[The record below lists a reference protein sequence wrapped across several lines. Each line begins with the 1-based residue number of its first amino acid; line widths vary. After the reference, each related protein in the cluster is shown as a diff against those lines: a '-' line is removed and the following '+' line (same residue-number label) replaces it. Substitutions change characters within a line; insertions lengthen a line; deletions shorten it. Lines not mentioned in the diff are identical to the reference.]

1 VNNVF
6 CGLKLTHDG
15 CVAVIEEDKLRF
27 SIEAEKLENRPRYS
41 PLNTWSDLTA
51 VLGGQGL
58 SPDELTAV
66 AVDGWGRR
74 NGVSTVFVIDD
85 AGDQRLVEV
94 ARYRDRP
101 GSAEDLLDRP
111 ADTAK
116 LFGDQPVKYRSFS
129 HATDHALSSYCTS
142 PFAARDAS
150 SLVVVWDGGMPPCLY
165 HYNPATRSLRP
176 LEQLFDVAGGLYPVF
191 ASHLRPFRT
200 GVHALDTDF
209 RTLSNL
215 LLPVSGKAMAYA
227 ALGEPDDH
235 AMSVMSSATQR
246 NQLTEVVRMYQWCRS
261 VLRELAPRNLSDA
274 TLMASFQEYQGDLFV
289 GSLLRFLAD
298 HEEFRDMPLCL
309 SGGCALN
316 IKWNAKVRA
325 SGLFSDV
332 WVPPFP
338 NDAGSALGA
347 ACAEMIRQTGRSA
360 LQWSVF
366 AGPEIIPAQTLP
378 PGWRARAC
386 SLDSVAEILAVENEP
401 VVVVTGRAEIGPRAL
416 GHRSIIAPATS
427 ADMKDKL
434 NEMKGRESYR
444 PVAPI
449 CPEES
454 APSVFSPGTP
464 DPYMLFE
471 HQVRPEWRA
480 RVPAI
485 VHVDGSAR
493 LQTVSQDNPVMYE
506 LLTAYRK
513 RTGVPVLCNTSA
525 NFNGSGFFPD
535 VDSVFRWGRI
545 RYVWSAG
552 TLFCADAAK
561 AAQHDG

>member
-1 VNNVF
+1 MNNIF
-6 CGLKLTHDG
+6 CGIKLTHDG
-15 CVAVIEEDKLRF
+15 CVAVIEEHELRF
-27 SIEAEKLENRPRYS
+27 SIEAEKMENRPRYS
-41 PLNTWSDLTA
+41 PLNRWSDLIG
-51 VLGGQGL
+51 VLGSHGL
-58 SPDELTAV
+58 SPDELAAV

-74 NGVSTVFVIDD
+74 NGVSQVFVIDD
-85 AGDQRLVEV
+85 AGNRRPVEV
-94 ARYRDRP
+94 ADYQDQP
-101 GSAEDLLDRP
+101 GSAKDPLDRP
-111 ADTAK
+111 ADTAE
-116 LFGDQPVKYRSFS
+116 LFGDQPMKYRSFS

-142 PFAARDAS
+142 PFAARGAS

-165 HYNPATRSLRP
+165 HYNPGTRSLR
-176 LEQLFDVAGGLYPVF
+176 LLDQLIDVVGSLYPIF
-191 ASHLRPFRT
+191 ASHLQPFRI
-200 GVHALDTDF
+200 GAHALDTDIQK
-209 RTLSNL
+209 LEIL
-215 LLPVSGKAMAYA
+215 LLPISGKAMAYA

-235 AMSVMSSATQR
+235 AMSVMSSAGQR
-246 NQLTEVVRMYQWCRS
+246 NRPTEAVRMYQWSRS

-274 TLMASFQEYQGDLFV
+274 TLMASFQEYLGDLFV
-289 GSLLRFLAD
+289 GSLQRFLAD

-325 SGLFSDV
+325 SGLFCDV

-360 LQWSVF
+360 LRWSVF
-366 AGPEIIPAQTLP
+366 AGPEIIPAETLP
-378 PGWRARAC
+378 PGWRARPC
-386 SLDSVAEILAVENEP
+386 SLDGVAEILAVDNEP

-416 GHRSIIAPATS
+416 GHRSIIAPAIR
-427 ADMKDKL
+427 ADMQDRL
-434 NEMKGRESYR
+434 NQLKGRESYR

-449 CPEES
+449 CLEES
-454 APSVFSPGTP
+454 APSVFCPGTP

-471 HQVRPEWRA
+471 HRVRPGWRE

-493 LQTVSQDNPVMYE
+493 LQTVSKDNPVMYE

-535 VDSVFRWGRI
+535 VGSVFRWGRI

-552 TLFCADAAK
+552 TLFSAEAAK
-561 AAQHDG
+561 ADPA

>member
-15 CVAVIEEDKLRF
+15 CVAVIEEDRLRF
-27 SIEAEKLENRPRYS
+27 SIEAEKMENRPRYS
-41 PLNTWSDLTA
+41 PLNRWSDLIG
-51 VLGGQGL
+51 VLGRHGL
-58 SPDELTAV
+58 SPDELDAV

-74 NGVSTVFVIDD
+74 NGVRQVFVIDD
-85 AGDQRLVEV
+85 AGKRRPVEV
-94 ARYRDRP
+94 AGYRDRP
-101 GSAEDLLDRP
+101 GSAKDPLDRP
-111 ADTAK
+111 AGFAE
-116 LFGDQPVKYRSFS
+116 LFGGQPMKYRSFS

-142 PFAARDAS
+142 PFAARGAS
-150 SLVVVWDGGMPPCLY
+150 SLVVVWDGGMAPFLY
-165 HYNPATRSLRP
+165 HYNPATRSLRS
-176 LEQLFDVAGGLYPVF
+176 LDQLIDMVGSLYPIF
-191 ASHLRPFRT
+191 ASHLQPFRT
-200 GVHALDTDF
+200 GAHALDTNYQK
-209 RTLSNL
+209 LEVL

-227 ALGEPDDH
+227 ALGEPDDD
-235 AMSVMSSATQR
+235 AISVMHSAAQR
-246 NQLTEVVRMYQWCRS
+246 KPPTDVVRMYQWSRS

-274 TLMASFQEYQGDLFV
+274 TLMASLQEYMGNLFA
-289 GSLLRFLAD
+289 GSLQRFLAD
-298 HEEFRDMPLCL
+298 HEEFLDMPLCL

-325 SGLFSDV
+325 SGLFSEV

-347 ACAEMIRQTGRSA
+347 ACAEMIRHTGRSA

-366 AGPEIIPAQTLP
+366 AGPEIIPAQAPP
-378 PGWRARAC
+378 PGWRARSC

-427 ADMKDKL
+427 ADMQDKL
-434 NEMKGRESYR
+434 NELKGRESYR

-449 CPEES
+449 CLEES
-454 APSVFSPGTP
+454 APSVFCPGTP

-471 HQVRPEWRA
+471 HKVRPEWRE

-525 NFNGSGFFPD
+525 NFSGSGFFPD

-552 TLFCADAAK
+552 TLFSAETPAAGP
-561 AAQHDG
+561 A